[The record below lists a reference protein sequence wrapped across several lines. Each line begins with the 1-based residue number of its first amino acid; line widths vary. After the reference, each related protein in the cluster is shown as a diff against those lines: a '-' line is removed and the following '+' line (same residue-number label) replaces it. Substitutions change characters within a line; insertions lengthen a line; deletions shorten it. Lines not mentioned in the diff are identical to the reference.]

1 MRTVDEAN
9 TAAKRKQIMLA
20 AMRCF
25 ARLGLQRTSMKDI
38 CRETHMTPGHLYYYF
53 PNKNAIMEALFEIE
67 TSEHIN
73 QIEHMLDEGTLA
85 DAIIERHRE
94 QESLRLE
101 WNMSP
106 GLRLEF
112 FAEAAR
118 DKGLHAIQRDLDD
131 RLMKAVE
138 TSIQRW
144 REAAGLT
151 DGIDESV
158 LARVIMLIWTGLGTL
173 RADRA
178 ANLPAYEDAVMV
190 LLNTWLLNARNS
202 RVQTSL
208 AGGRTAPGRSTTARR
223 SSKGP
228 RTRAR
233 GRAQ

>member
-9 TAAKRKQIMLA
+9 TAAKRKQIMVA

-38 CRETHMTPGHLYYYF
+38 CRETRMTPGHLYYYF
-53 PNKNAIMEALFEIE
+53 PNKNAIMEALFEIG

-73 QIEHMLDEGTLA
+73 QIEHMLDGGTLA

-94 QESLRLE
+94 HESLRRE

-118 DKGLHAIQRDLDD
+118 DQGLHVIQRDLDE
-131 RLMKAVE
+131 RLIKALE
-138 TSIQRW
+138 TAIQRG
-144 REAAGLT
+144 RAAAGLT
-151 DGIDESV
+151 EGIDEAV
-158 LARVIMLIWTGLGTL
+158 LARIIMLIWTGLGTL

-178 ANLPAYEDAVMV
+178 ANLSSYEEAVTV
-190 LLNTWLLNARNS
+190 LLNSWLLKARSTRNQAS
-202 RVQTSL
+202 V
-208 AGGRTAPGRSTTARR
+208 AGGRTVSSRSTAARR
-223 SSKGP
+223 SNKRGA
-228 RTRAR
+228 TRAR
-233 GRAQ
+233 SRAQ